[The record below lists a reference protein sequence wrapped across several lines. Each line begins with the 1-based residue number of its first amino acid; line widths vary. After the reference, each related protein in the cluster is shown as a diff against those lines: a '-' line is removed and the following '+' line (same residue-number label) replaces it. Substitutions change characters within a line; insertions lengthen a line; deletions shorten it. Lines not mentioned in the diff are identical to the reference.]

1 MTMITKLAR
10 VVIYRSKHAPIKLHD
25 PLVTLSCEVK
35 WQVEYTIF
43 SFAKNHQ
50 YKTRHDGDLPWQ
62 ALTLNTTWRHV
73 DNKTN

>member
-25 PLVTLSCEVK
+25 PLVK

-50 YKTRHDGDLPWQ
+50 YKTRHDGDLP
-62 ALTLNTTWRHV
+62 
-73 DNKTN
+73 